1 MIDTVVMI
9 YDQAFI
15 SGGAGKIAVNEA
27 VALKKRGLRVIFF
40 SAIYPIDKYLTDNGV
55 EVVCIGGEHIAQTK
69 SVKTLLRGIY
79 NGYAKKQLCKVLSD
93 LEQSR
98 TVVHIHGFTKALSSS
113 IFLACKKYSIRTF
126 VTLHEYFTV
135 CPNGGLYN
143 YVKGEICSL
152 KPCSAKCFFC
162 NCDKRSYFQKMYRN
176 VRQMFQNRILKIT
189 MPEIIYIT
197 EFSRN
202 ILQKNIKFS
211 KNSHYVENY
220 IEAVDTEKVD
230 VKDNSDYIF
239 VGRLTDEKA
248 PDLFCR
254 AVTKSGVKGVVI
266 GDGEMFQSLKEK
278 YPDIEFTGWLNS
290 EQMKKYLDRARC
302 MIVTSKL
309 YETMGLTII
318 EMQSKGIPCIV
329 PDRCAGVEYI
339 EDKVTGVEYK
349 IGNIDSLISAIN
361 YTKNNSVIDKIS
373 KNFYCS
379 KDTKRFSMDTH
390 INNLI
395 KVYNS

>member
-1 MIDTVVMI
+1 
-9 YDQAFI
+9 
-15 SGGAGKIAVNEA
+15 
-27 VALKKRGLRVIFF
+27 
-40 SAIYPIDKYLTDNGV
+40 
-55 EVVCIGGEHIAQTK
+55 
-69 SVKTLLRGIY
+69 
-79 NGYAKKQLCKVLSD
+79 
-93 LEQSR
+93 
-98 TVVHIHGFTKALSSS
+98 
-113 IFLACKKYSIRTF
+113 
-126 VTLHEYFTV
+126 
-135 CPNGGLYN
+135 
-143 YVKGEICSL
+143 
-152 KPCSAKCFFC
+152 
-162 NCDKRSYFQKMYRN
+162 
-176 VRQMFQNRILKIT
+176 MFQNRILKIT

-239 VGRLTDEKA
+239 VGRLTYEKA

-302 MIVTSKL
+302 MIVTSKW

-339 EDKVTGVEYK
+339 EDKVTGVE
-349 IGNIDSLISAIN
+349 
-361 YTKNNSVIDKIS
+361 TK
-373 KNFYCS
+373 
-379 KDTKRFSMDTH
+379 
-390 INNLI
+390 
-395 KVYNS
+395 